1 MQIPFVPLRMEKALA
16 VSRRFLFLGDILSK
30 AKPSLKMNLFQ
41 AGISLMPR
49 EFVAIAIFSS
59 IFYFAI
65 FSSLILFVGLIF
77 NSVSLLLSLGIGAV
91 FAVFVYTYLLNYPKL
106 IATKNVRTLEKDMLS
121 AMQHMLIEVKSGV
134 PLFNSMVGISEGY
147 GNISHEFRKIT
158 KEINAGVKETDALD
172 EASQRNPSVHF
183 RRVLWQITNA
193 LRSGSDVAS
202 TLQSIVENLAKEQ
215 IIAVKKY
222 GQELNP
228 FTMMYMMIAVI
239 LPSIGI
245 TFLIIFSSF
254 SGVTLPNNIFPII
267 LVAMALFQFFY
278 MGMIKTKR
286 PAMDV

>member
-1 MQIPFVPLRMEKALA
+1 MQIPFVPLKMEKALA
-16 VSRRFLFLGDILSK
+16 ASRRLIFLGEILSK
-30 AKPSLKMNLFQ
+30 AKPSLKLNMFQ
-41 AGISLMPR
+41 AGIQLHPR
-49 EFVAIAIFSS
+49 EYVALAVFSAA
-59 IFYFAI
+59 FYFAV
-65 FSSLILFVGLIF
+65 FSSLIVLIGMLF

-91 FAVFVYTYLLNYPKL
+91 FSLFVYTYLLNYPGL
-106 IATKNVRTLEKDMLS
+106 IASKNVHTLEKDMLS

-147 GNISHEFRKIT
+147 GNISHEFRRMT

-183 RRVLWQITNA
+183 RRVLWQISNA

-202 TLQSIVENLAKEQ
+202 TLQSIVENLSKEQ

-254 SGVTLPNNIFPII
+254 SGVALPKNIFPII
-267 LVAMALFQFFY
+267 LIALALFQFFY